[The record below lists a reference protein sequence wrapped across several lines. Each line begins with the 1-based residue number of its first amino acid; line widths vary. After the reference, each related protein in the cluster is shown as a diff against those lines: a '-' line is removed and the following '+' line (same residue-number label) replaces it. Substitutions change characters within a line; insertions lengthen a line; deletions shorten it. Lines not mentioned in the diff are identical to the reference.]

1 MRPVHFALL
10 LLVIAGQ
17 ALLFLRTEPGLPA
30 IRVMTDC
37 EPTEAKPELVPLAD
51 FAEKHQGEV
60 VYVEFGIEATDH
72 AGSCTMD
79 GAAARETEKRPPS
92 SLDPVSP
99 ESGWAR
105 EGYDLVLSMPYEAG
119 TLDIALVDAAD
130 VPLGGP
136 FVSRRDFHRYFL
148 AGPVIIRHETGNGFR
163 GLSLH
168 PAENATALAAK
179 VACAKRG
186 LEGWAGRLASV
197 LSC

>member
-1 MRPVHFALL
+1 MRPVFLILL
-10 LLVIAGQ
+10 LLILASQ
-17 ALLFLRTEPGLPA
+17 ALLFLRAEPGLPA
-30 IRVMTDC
+30 IRVMADC
-37 EPTEAKPELVPLAD
+37 EPTDEKPKLIPLAE

-60 VYVEFGIEATDH
+60 VYVEFGIASTDH
-72 AGSCTMD
+72 AGSCAIE
-79 GAAARETEKRPPS
+79 GAADRETEKRPPA

-99 ESGWAR
+99 DSGWAR

-119 TLDIALVDAAD
+119 TLDIALVDGAD

-163 GLSLH
+163 GVSLH
-168 PAENATALAAK
+168 PAENATALAGK

-186 LEGWAGRLASV
+186 LDSRLSV
-197 LSC
+197 LRSC